1 MNQHALALA
10 QLRDAMDQLIGGG
23 VVQNQTDRF
32 GGIESGGNSHQFGF
46 RQHDVARISAGLG
59 HRGDQIAG
67 LPLRN
72 AGAAGINDA
81 DDIVAGRIGQRRDA
95 GIQPAAHQ
103 HVGERNSAR
112 KNPDAQLIRAGIAER
127 RLRLL

>member
-1 MNQHALALA
+1 
-10 QLRDAMDQLIGGG
+10 MDQLIRGG

-32 GGIESGGNSHQFGF
+32 GGIEPGGNSHQFGL
-46 RQHDVARISAGLG
+46 RQHDVARISPGHC

-72 AGAAGINDA
+72 TGSAGINDA
-81 DDIVAGRIGQRRDA
+81 DDIVAGRIGQWRDA

-103 HVGERNSAR
+103 HVGECNSAR
-112 KNPDAQLIRAGIAER
+112 KNPDAQFRIRMCCKRG
-127 RLRLL
+127 